1 MTSPRGRICLAIHH
15 LRAHALTPALA
26 PEPFAALGLDS
37 LAAPFQPPSDS
48 AHRSGAMYT
57 AAHDAL
63 TDAWARAV
71 VDADGAGGWIGILS
85 VVAAAL
91 EDDAARTVYLVEMV
105 PVAAREGEIERRK
118 RAGDGWGTWHGVD
131 AERAAVA
138 AKLAELCRLEWE
150 AMDFG
155 GEE

>member
-1 MTSPRGRICLAIHH
+1 
-15 LRAHALTPALA
+15 
-26 PEPFAALGLDS
+26 
-37 LAAPFQPPSDS
+37 
-48 AHRSGAMYT
+48 MYT